1 MPRYKLTIE
10 YDGTGFVGWQR
21 QDNGMSVQEAVEQAI
36 LGFCGETVTVAA
48 AGRTD
53 AGVHA
58 LGQVAHADLS
68 QAFPVR
74 KVRDAI
80 NDHLRRGATG
90 ARRISVLEAEEVGDD
105 FHARFSA
112 SGRRYRYRIVNRPA
126 ALALDRDRAWH
137 VFPELDTGAMQ
148 VAADRLVVAVVNI
161 SRALGLSAILVGA
174 VVVGLGTSIP
184 ELIVSAL
191 AAADGNLQV
200 RTELETAVGPVA
212 VTQVAGALARRIT
225 SFLSEGQQ
233 LAKGERIGIIHL
245 GSRVDLELPLGA
257 EMVVKSGQ
265 KLQAWQTVARLAG
278 S

>member
-21 QDNGMSVQEAVEQAI
+21 QDNGTSVQEAVEQAI
-36 LGFCGETVTVAA
+36 LGFCGEAVTVAA

-90 ARRISVLEAEEVGDD
+90 ARRIAVLEAEEVGDD

-112 SGRRYRYRIVNRPA
+112 TGRRYRYRIVNRPA
-126 ALALDRDRAWH
+126 ALALDRDRALH
-137 VFPELDTGAMQ
+137 VFSKLDTGAMQ
-148 VAADRLVVAVVNI
+148 LAADRLVGRHDFTTFRSVHCQADSPVKTLDVLAVTRVGDELTVEAVARSFLHNQV
-161 SRALGLSAILVGA
+161 RAMTGTLVR
-174 VVVGLGTSIP
+174 VGEGKMSVDEVTA
-184 ELIVSAL
+184 AL
-191 AAADGNLQV
+191 AARDRARCGP
-200 RTELETAVGPVA
+200 TAPAHGLTFVE
-212 VTQVAGALARRIT
+212 VTYG
-225 SFLSEGQQ
+225 E
-233 LAKGERIGIIHL
+233 KG
-245 GSRVDLELPLGA
+245 
-257 EMVVKSGQ
+257 
-265 KLQAWQTVARLAG
+265 
-278 S
+278 